1 MRPKLPLP
9 ESKMFYNADGL
20 EVHTNMRWCTLCR
33 SAADLVDKAYFQ
45 CQANSTHIA
54 HTDGN
59 FINLPEEKAEKI
71 EAALDD
77 CTRGGDTDS
86 ALIALLELLKP

>member
-1 MRPKLPLP
+1 MYDKPTLP

-20 EVHTNMRWCTLCR
+20 EVHTNMRWCTMCG
-33 SAADLVDKAYFQ
+33 SPSDLVDKAYLQ

-54 HTDGN
+54 HTDVN

-71 EAALDD
+71 EVALDD
-77 CTRGGDTDS
+77 CKCRGDTDS
-86 ALIALLELLKP
+86 ALIALLELLEP